1 MLNWVANY
9 GVPATIVSDRGSCFT
24 SKEWTSLMTYLG
36 CTHKVTCAYRPS
48 SNGSVERVNRTLKV
62 ALKAQLATENWLD
75 VLPIVL
81 LGLRTVV
88 RADLNATASE
98 MVYGTQLRLP
108 GQFFDRSVAHE
119 PQSQDFLEQQQAYLN
134 NFCYT
139 LPRMPTSR
147 PTYTDPKLQS
157 CTHVFIRNN
166 AHTGPLDQPWVG
178 PYPVIKRGAKT
189 FVVLRNGE
197 HYTVSVDR
205 LKAAYLM
212 EDYCQQYV
220 PKRAHNHD
228 LNGYHETTNHVG
240 TSFSRT
246 RTRPVQPPSY
256 QSDYVTATHLAQ

>member
-36 CTHKVTCAYRPS
+36 CTHKLTCAYRPS
-48 SNGSVERVNRTLKV
+48 SNGSVERVNHTLKV
-62 ALKAQLATENWLD
+62 ALKAQHATENWLD
-75 VLPIVL
+75 VLPVVL

-88 RADLNATASE
+88 HADLNATASE
-98 MVYGTQLRLP
+98 MMYGTQLRLP

-119 PQSQDFLEQQQAYLN
+119 PQPQDFLEQQQAYLN
-134 NFCYT
+134 NFRYT
-139 LPRMPTSR
+139 LPRMLTSR

-166 AHTGPLDQPWVG
+166 THTGPLDQPRVG
-178 PYPVIKRGAKT
+178 LYPVIKRGVRT

-197 HYTVSVDR
+197 HYTISVDR
-205 LKAAYLM
+205 LKVAYLM
-212 EDYCQQYV
+212 EDYCQQCV
-220 PKRAHNHD
+220 PNRAHNHD
-228 LNGYHETTNHVG
+228 LNGYHETNNHVG

-246 RTRPVQPPSY
+246 RTCRVQPPSY
-256 QSDYVTATHLAQ
+256 LSDYVTATHLAQ